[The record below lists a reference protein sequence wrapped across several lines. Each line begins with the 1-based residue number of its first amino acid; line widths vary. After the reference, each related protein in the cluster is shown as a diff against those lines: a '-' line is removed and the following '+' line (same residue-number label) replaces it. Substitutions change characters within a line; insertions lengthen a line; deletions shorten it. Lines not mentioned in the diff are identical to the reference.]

1 MQWFL
6 RRHAFPAIK
15 QVPASL
21 ATDCT
26 SCIACPLRAPGHVWV
41 INYRLVKSFTFPEVL
56 PLCVALL
63 ALPRK
68 AGVAILIGFAQP
80 LRPLLIADQ
89 TSRESSP
96 PACAPSAPPG

>member
-1 MQWFL
+1 MQ
-6 RRHAFPAIK
+6 FPAIK
-15 QVPASL
+15 QLPASL

-26 SCIACPLRAPGHVWV
+26 SCIDGPSEPRACLGY
-41 INYRLVKSFTFPEVL
+41 NYRLVKPFTFPEVL

-80 LRPLLIADQ
+80 LRPSLIVDP
-89 TSRESSP
+89 TSKEFSP
-96 PACAPSAPPG
+96 PVCALWAQPG